1 MGAALARERKEMG
14 EANIGALGKKKRYCC
29 RQGNRYRN
37 RRDEMAAAYQI
48 MPALYTG

>member
-1 MGAALARERKEMG
+1 MVAALARKRNEMG
-14 EANIGALGKKKRYCC
+14 EANSGALGKKRYCC

-48 MPALYTG
+48 MPALYPG